1 MAAGQGLSG
10 DCLWDAYRENKGNEL
25 TRLGERMLV
34 SLAAEHGI
42 STEKEGEGRSDSESK
57 RLRET

>member
-1 MAAGQGLSG
+1 MVTASG
-10 DCLWDAYRENKGNEL
+10 MYTEKTREMSSDW
-25 TRLGERMLV
+25 LGERMLV

-42 STEKEGEGRSDSESK
+42 NTEKEGEGRSDSKSK